1 MGAWQALSRFRD
13 VICGFPDIFLKNK
26 AFHLDLL
33 WRIWESA
40 VAAGNRLHLQEL
52 PEMADSAL
60 DPGSRSL
67 FNSVHA
73 MPQDS
78 ALPAQPLTPG

>member
-1 MGAWQALSRFRD
+1 
-13 VICGFPDIFLKNK
+13 
-26 AFHLDLL
+26 
-33 WRIWESA
+33 
-40 VAAGNRLHLQEL
+40 
-52 PEMADSAL
+52 MADSAL

-67 FNSVHA
+67 FNSVYA

>member
-1 MGAWQALSRFRD
+1 MFSG
-13 VICGFPDIFLKNK
+13 GFGRVR
-26 AFHLDLL
+26 LL
-33 WRIWESA
+33 
-40 VAAGNRLHLQEL
+40 AGNRLHLQEL

>member
-1 MGAWQALSRFRD
+1 MFSGAFGRAAL
-13 VICGFPDIFLKNK
+13 NT
-26 AFHLDLL
+26 
-33 WRIWESA
+33 SA